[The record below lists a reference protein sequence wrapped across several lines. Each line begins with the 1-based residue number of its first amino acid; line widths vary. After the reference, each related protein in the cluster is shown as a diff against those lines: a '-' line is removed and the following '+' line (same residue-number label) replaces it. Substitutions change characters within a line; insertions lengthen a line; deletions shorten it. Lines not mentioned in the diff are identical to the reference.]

1 MGVSG
6 GFAAAAE
13 GFAFGFSLILAIGAQ
28 NAYVLRQGLLNRHV
42 FWVCLICA
50 ASDAALIAAG
60 VLGVGTL
67 AASSPVAVRIAAG
80 AGAVFLFGYGG
91 MRLRSAARPRA
102 MTTETGEGGEGGGK
116 GGGKGGSE
124 TLKAAA
130 LTTLA
135 LTWLNP
141 HVYLDTVLL
150 LGGIS
155 ARFAGWGRM
164 FFGLGAIASSFI
176 FFFSLG
182 YGARRLAPI
191 FARPSAWR
199 ILDATVALIMF
210 AIAARLTLAAL
221 EGGV

>member
-1 MGVSG
+1 MSG

-102 MTTETGEGGEGGGK
+102 MTTETGEGGEGG
-116 GGGKGGSE
+116 E

-155 ARFAGWGRM
+155 ARFAGWGRI

-199 ILDATVALIMF
+199 ILDATVAVVMF
-210 AIAARLTLAAL
+210 AIAARLTLATL

>member
-50 ASDAALIAAG
+50 VSDAALIAAG

-102 MTTETGEGGEGGGK
+102 MTTETGEGGEGG
-116 GGGKGGSE
+116 E

-155 ARFAGWGRM
+155 ARFAGWGRI

-199 ILDATVALIMF
+199 ILDATVAVVMF
-210 AIAARLTLAAL
+210 AIAARLTLATL

>member
-1 MGVSG
+1 MGVSES
-6 GFAAAAE
+6 FAAGAE

-91 MRLRSAARPRA
+91 LRLRSAARPRA
-102 MTTETGEGGEGGGK
+102 MTAETGGTAE
-116 GGGKGGSE
+116 S
-124 TLKAAA
+124 LKTAAM
-130 LTTLA
+130 TTLA

-155 ARFAGWGRM
+155 ARFAGWGRG
-164 FFGLGAIASSFI
+164 FFGLGAVAASFV

-182 YGARRLAPI
+182 YGARRLAPV

-199 ILDATVALIMF
+199 ILDATVAVVMF
-210 AIAARLTLAAL
+210 AIGARLVVVAL

>member
-1 MGVSG
+1 MSG

-116 GGGKGGSE
+116 GGSE

-155 ARFAGWGRM
+155 ARFAGWGRI

-199 ILDATVALIMF
+199 ILDATVAVVMF